1 MKKTLLNTLTLA
13 TLFFASVANAQVGV
27 GILAGDIHPSAE
39 LEVKSTT
46 KGFLPP
52 RMTKAE
58 RDLISSPAAGLFVFQ
73 TDGDANEP
81 TGLYFFDGTAW
92 RNGAGVQGI
101 KGDKGDKGD
110 KGAQGLPGAT
120 GLTGTQGVPGTQGQN
135 TLAKTT
141 TEGAGANC
149 ITGGVKIEFGFDANN
164 SGTLDLAEI
173 NPTLTKYVC
182 NGIQGPIGAQGAPGT
197 TGPSGTGISSGT
209 SENQMM
215 YWNGSAWVTL
225 NPGTNGQVLTVSD
238 GNLIWKMIEGIGKPI
253 TDIDNNIYSTVNI
266 GNQQWMSENLKVS
279 KYNDGTAIPNIT
291 DNAQWQSNISGAW
304 AYYNNEEYN
313 NAKYGKLYNWYVVNP
328 TSNGNKNVCPTGWH
342 VPSDAEWTVLTDY
355 LGGGSVAGSKMK
367 EVGNTGWFTGN
378 SDATNT
384 SLFTGLPGGY
394 RDNAG
399 NYSIIGSNGYW
410 WSSTESNISRAWTRM
425 LHYGDS
431 SAARNDNYKRAGL
444 SVRCLKD

>member
-1 MKKTLLNTLTLA
+1 MKKTILNSLTIC
-13 TLFFASVANAQVGV
+13 TLFFASTANAQVGV
-27 GILAGDIHPSAE
+27 GVPAENIHPSAE

-101 KGDKGDKGD
+101 KGDKGD

-313 NAKYGKLYNWYVVNP
+313 NAKYGKLYNGYAVSP
-328 TSNGNKNVCPTGWH
+328 STNGNKNVCPTGWH
-342 VPSDAEWTVLTDY
+342 VPTDAEWTVLTDY
-355 LGGGSVAGSKMK
+355 LGKAAGGKMK
-367 EVGNTGWFTGN
+367 EMGTTSWN
-378 SDATNT
+378 STNADATNS
-384 SLFTGLPGGY
+384 SLFSALPGGY
-394 RDNAG
+394 RD
-399 NYSIIGSNGYW
+399 YIGVYDYIGFNGRW
-410 WSSTESNISRAWTRM
+410 WSSSESSKDHAWVRG
-425 LHYGDS
+425 LYDYGG
-431 SAARNDNYKRAGL
+431 AANRTANVKINGL
-444 SVRCLKD
+444 SVRCLRD